1 MHWVIILLGI
11 IVLSL
16 SISNPFYRLI
26 FNNKINFN
34 IFTKI
39 LFRFF
44 LFFFGII
51 LIFAGLFVESI
62 S

>member
-1 MHWVIILLGI
+1 MHLVIILLGI

-26 FNNKINFN
+26 FNNKININ

-39 LFRFF
+39 LFRLF
-44 LFFFGII
+44 LFFFAII
-51 LIFAGLFVESI
+51 LIFTGLYVESI
-62 S
+62 